1 MKLKILHINNNDLG
15 GAGIAVVRLHNALL
29 EKDIDSNILFLN
41 EFVSG
46 KPNSYKFLAPK
57 AHWLFRLLHRFKLM
71 SYKHEINTESLRGKV
86 GKYEMF
92 SFPATDYN
100 IARHHLVKEADIIH
114 LHWVANFLDWG
125 SFFKVIKK
133 PIVWTLHDMN
143 PFLGGFHY
151 LNDKNRNNDIF
162 QELESKYISIKIN
175 AIKNFDNLHIVCP
188 SNWICSQSRHSKIL
202 GNYPHYV
209 LPNSVMVDTF
219 KPLDIFKSRVLF
231 NLPNDKKII
240 LFVAASLTI
249 PRKGFSLLMNAIER
263 LDNEEYALAIVGDIS
278 SLDFKESK
286 NIFYLG
292 KINDESILAAAY
304 SAANLFVIPSIEDNL
319 PNTMLESLACGT
331 PVVGFNI
338 GGIPDAILSG
348 FNGFIVDKIDSDDLY
363 RVIVNAINYN
373 FDRYKIA
380 EDAVNRFGPNSQAS
394 SFIDLY
400 NSVLK
405 A

>member
-1 MKLKILHINNNDLG
+1 MRRG
-15 GAGIAVVRLHNALL
+15 
-29 EKDIDSNILFLN
+29 ETNIQKFIR
-41 EFVSG
+41 G
-46 KPNSYKFLAPK
+46 KPF
-57 AHWLFRLLHRFKLM
+57 WLYRLLHRLRIM
-71 SYKHEINTESLRGKV
+71 RYAHELNKESIKNKV
-86 GKYEMF
+86 GNYEIF
-92 SFPATDYN
+92 SFPLTDYD
-100 IARHHLVKEADIIH
+100 IARHPLVKEADIIH

-125 SFFKVIKK
+125 SFFKGIKK

-151 LNDKNRNNDIF
+151 LYDKNRNNDIF

-175 AIKNFDNLHIVCP
+175 AIKNFINLHIVCP

-202 GNYPHYV
+202 GKYPHYV

-219 KPLDIFKSRVLF
+219 KPLDIFKSRVLL
-231 NLPNDKKII
+231 NLPNDRKIV

-249 PRKGFSLLMNAIER
+249 PRKGFALLMKAIER

-292 KINDESILAAAY
+292 KINDESLLAAAY

-338 GGIPDAILSG
+338 GGIPDAIVSG
-348 FNGFIVDKIDSDDLY
+348 FNGFIVDKIDSDELY
-363 RVIVNAINYN
+363 RVIIYAINYN
-373 FDRYKIA
+373 FDRYKIV
-380 EDAVNRFGPNSQAS
+380 EDTVNRFGPNIQAS